1 MRHFHILIALLVG
14 LTSPAVAQE
23 NNTNKYSIDGKHRG
37 LDFSISAG
45 YNAGVGDS
53 KGSTFLPLEIGL
65 GKQFHPNLYVGMRSG
80 AWVAISDKAS
90 AQIPIMS
97 DFKVMFPGATEGKL
111 KPIINARLGY
121 LLNIEGNKEI
131 ETDDGMGGTVRTTA
145 ESFDMIVMEIM
156 PGIQIPLSKT
166 TDFILSAG
174 YTHGFATKSGGGNGG
189 YFSVKTAFNF
199 HKRDTKKVKAPR
211 EKVDTRDKGL
221 QLTIE
226 GELNNRER
234 TGGGGN
240 LVLTYKINPHFSAG
254 LGGGYHVFS
263 PFNDDGEDIQCIKQY
278 SYDSSLS
285 ETQYPYQGSP
295 LMYTFF
301 ARGNYRL
308 LDKRLSPIG
317 TIDIGMRKYTW
328 DGEDPEEPE
337 PYGYN
342 LREYL
347 KAPGTSFFVTPAIG
361 ASLRTTKNSYLE
373 LKIGYNIASNLKAQK
388 WGDFEKQV
396 YYSTKSK
403 SMSYGFISIGFT
415 HTFGKRGQRVSH

>member
-14 LTSPAVAQE
+14 FINPAAAQE
-23 NNTNKYSIDGKHRG
+23 NKYSIDGKHRG

-121 LLNIEGNKEI
+121 LLNIEGDKEI
-131 ETDDGMGGTVRTTA
+131 EADDGMGGTVRTTA

-174 YTHGFATKSGGGNGG
+174 YPHGFATKSGGGNGG

-240 LVLTYKINPHFSAG
+240 LVLTYKINPHISVG
-254 LGGGYHVFS
+254 LGGGCHAFS
-263 PFNDDGEDIQCIKQY
+263 PFNEKGEDIQCIKKEY
-278 SYDSSLS
+278 SYES
-285 ETQYPYQGSP
+285 ETKYEYQGSP

-317 TIDIGMRKYTW
+317 TIDIGMRKYEW
-328 DGEDPEEPE
+328 EDEYE
-337 PYGYN
+337 PYGYE

-347 KAPGTSFFVTPAIG
+347 KAPSTSFFVAPAIG

-373 LKIGYNIASNLKAQK
+373 LKVGYNIASNLKAQK

-415 HTFGKRGQRVSH
+415 HTFGKRGQRVSRLT

>member
-1 MRHFHILIALLVG
+1 MRHLHILIALLVG
-14 LTSPAVAQE
+14 LTNPAVAQE

-53 KGSTFLPLEIGL
+53 KESTFLPLEIGL

-90 AQIPIMS
+90 AQIPVMS

-121 LLNIEGNKEI
+121 LLNIEGDKEI
-131 ETDDGMGGTVRTTA
+131 KANDGMGGTISTTIK
-145 ESFDMIVMEIM
+145 SFDMIVMEIM

-174 YTHGFATKSGGGNGG
+174 YTHGFATKSGGGSGG

-234 TGGGGN
+234 RRGGGN
-240 LVLTYKINPHFSAG
+240 LVLTYKINPHISVG
-254 LGGGYHVFS
+254 LGGGFHVFS
-263 PFNDDGEDIQCIKQY
+263 PFNEDGEDIQYANKYY
-278 SYDSSLS
+278 SYLS
-285 ETQYPYQGSP
+285 ETQYAYYGSP
-295 LMYTFF
+295 QMYTFF

-317 TIDIGMRKYTW
+317 TIDLGMRKYKW
-328 DGEDPEEPE
+328 VDNYDNE
-337 PYGYN
+337 PYGYE
-342 LREYL
+342 LKEYL
-347 KAPGTSFFVTPAIG
+347 KAPGTSFFVAPAIG

-373 LKIGYNIASNLKAQK
+373 LKVGYNIASNIKAQK
-388 WGDFEKQV
+388 YGDFENDV

-415 HTFGKRGQRVSH
+415 HTFGKRGQRISR

>member
-1 MRHFHILIALLVG
+1 MRHLHILIALLVG
-14 LTSPAVAQE
+14 LTSPTVAQE
-23 NNTNKYSIDGKHRG
+23 NNTKAYSIDGKHRG

-45 YNAGVGDS
+45 YNAGVGES

-80 AWVAISDKAS
+80 AWVAISDKAT

-121 LLNIEGNKEI
+121 LLNIEGDKEI
-131 ETDDGMGGTVRTTA
+131 EADDGMGGTVRTTA

-174 YTHGFATKSGGGNGG
+174 YTHGFATKSGGGSGG

-234 TGGGGN
+234 RGGGGN
-240 LVLTYKINPHFSAG
+240 LVLTYKINPHISVG
-254 LGGGYHVFS
+254 LGGGYHAFS
-263 PFNDDGEDIQCIKQY
+263 PFNEDGEDIQYANKY
-278 SYDSSLS
+278 SYDSRLS
-285 ETQYPYQGSP
+285 ETQYAYQGSP
-295 LMYTFF
+295 EMYTFF

-317 TIDIGMRKYTW
+317 TIDLGMRKYKW
-328 DGEDPEEPE
+328 NDEYE
-337 PYGYN
+337 PYGYE
-342 LREYL
+342 LKEYL
-347 KAPGTSFFVTPAIG
+347 KAPGSSFFVAPAIG

-373 LKIGYNIASNLKAQK
+373 LKVGYNIASNLKAQK
-388 WGDFEKQV
+388 YGDFEKDV

-415 HTFGKRGQRVSH
+415 HTFGKRGQRVSY

>member
-1 MRHFHILIALLVG
+1 MRHLHILIALLV
-14 LTSPAVAQE
+14 SFISSAVAQE
-23 NNTNKYSIDGKHRG
+23 NKENTYSIDGKHRG

-45 YNAGVGDS
+45 YNAGVGDM
-53 KGSTFLPLEIGL
+53 KGSTFLPLEFGL

-80 AWVAISDKAS
+80 AWVAISDKAT

-131 ETDDGMGGTVRTTA
+131 EADDGMGGTISTTA

-156 PGIQIPLSKT
+156 PGVQIPLSKT

-174 YTHGFATKSGGGNGG
+174 YTHGFATKSGGGSGG

-199 HKRDTKKVKAPR
+199 HKRATKIKKAPR

-226 GELNNRER
+226 GDLNNKER
-234 TGGGGN
+234 LGGGGN
-240 LVLTYKINPHFSAG
+240 LVFTYKLNPHISVG
-254 LGGGYHVFS
+254 LGGGFHAFS
-263 PFNDDGEDIQCIKQY
+263 PFNQDYDYSNDIQY
-278 SYDSSLS
+278 VNGMS
-285 ETQYPYQGSP
+285 ETTYGYQGSP
-295 LMYTFF
+295 TMYTFF

-308 LDKRLSPIG
+308 LDTRLSPIG
-317 TIDIGMRKYTW
+317 TIDFGMRKYEW
-328 DGEDPEEPE
+328 EDGEYE
-337 PYGYN
+337 PYGYK

-347 KAPGTSFFVTPAIG
+347 KAPGASFFVAPAIG

-373 LKIGYNIASNLKAQK
+373 LKVGYNIASNLKAQK
-388 WGDFEKQV
+388 AGDFEKNV

-415 HTFGKRGQRVSH
+415 HTFGERGKRVSH

>member
-1 MRHFHILIALLVG
+1 MRHLHILIALLV
-14 LTSPAVAQE
+14 SFISSAVAQE
-23 NNTNKYSIDGKHRG
+23 NKENTYSIDGKHRG

-45 YNAGVGDS
+45 YNAGVGDM
-53 KGSTFLPLEIGL
+53 KGSTFLPLEFGL

-80 AWVAISDKAS
+80 AWVAISDKAT

-131 ETDDGMGGTVRTTA
+131 EADDGMGGTISTTA

-156 PGIQIPLSKT
+156 PGVQIPLSKT

-174 YTHGFATKSGGGNGG
+174 YTHGFATKSGGGSGG

-199 HKRDTKKVKAPR
+199 HKRATKIKKAPR

-234 TGGGGN
+234 LGGGGN
-240 LVLTYKINPHFSAG
+240 LVFTYKLNPHISVG
-254 LGGGYHVFS
+254 LGGGFHAFS
-263 PFNDDGEDIQCIKQY
+263 PFNQDYDYSNDIQY
-278 SYDSSLS
+278 VNGMS
-285 ETQYPYQGSP
+285 ETTYGYQGSP
-295 LMYTFF
+295 TMYTFF

-308 LDKRLSPIG
+308 LDTRLSPIG
-317 TIDIGMRKYTW
+317 TIDIGMRKYKW
-328 DGEDPEEPE
+328 EDEEYE
-337 PYGYN
+337 PYGYK

-347 KAPGTSFFVTPAIG
+347 KAPGTSFFVAPAIG
-361 ASLRTTKNSYLE
+361 ASLRTTNNSYLE
-373 LKIGYNIASNLKAQK
+373 LKVGYNIASNLKAQK
-388 WGDFEKQV
+388 AVDFEKDV

>member
-1 MRHFHILIALLVG
+1 MRHFHILIALLIG

-23 NNTNKYSIDGKHRG
+23 NNTKTYSIDGKHRG
-37 LDFSISAG
+37 LDFSIGAG

-53 KGSTFLPLEIGL
+53 KGSTFLPLEFGL

-121 LLNIEGNKEI
+121 LLNIEGDKEI
-131 ETDDGMGGTVRTTA
+131 KANDGMGGTISTTIK
-145 ESFDMIVMEIM
+145 SCDMIVMEIM

-174 YTHGFATKSGGGNGG
+174 YTHGFATKSGGGSGG

-199 HKRDTKKVKAPR
+199 HKRDTKKAKALR

-254 LGGGYHVFS
+254 LGGGYHAFS
-263 PFNDDGEDIQCIKQY
+263 PFNKDGEDIQYANKY
-278 SYDSSLS
+278 SYYDSSLS
-285 ETQYPYQGSP
+285 ETQYAYKGSP
-295 LMYTFF
+295 EMYTFF

-317 TIDIGMRKYTW
+317 TIDLGMRKYKW
-328 DGEDPEEPE
+328 NDEYE
-337 PYGYN
+337 PYGYE
-342 LREYL
+342 LKEYL
-347 KAPGTSFFVTPAIG
+347 KAPGSSFFVAPAIG

-373 LKIGYNIASNLKAQK
+373 LKVGYNIASNLKAQK
-388 WGDFEKQV
+388 YGDFEKDV

-415 HTFGKRGQRVSH
+415 HTFGKRGQRISR

>member
-14 LTSPAVAQE
+14 FINPAAAQE

-80 AWVAISDKAS
+80 AWVAISDKAT

-131 ETDDGMGGTVRTTA
+131 EADDGMGGTVRTTA

-263 PFNDDGEDIQCIKQY
+263 PFNENGEDIQRIKQY
-278 SYDSSLS
+278 SYDSRLS

-295 LMYTFF
+295 QMYTFF

-317 TIDIGMRKYTW
+317 TIDLGMRKYKW
-328 DGEDPEEPE
+328 EGDEDEPE
-337 PYGYN
+337 PYGYK

-347 KAPGTSFFVTPAIG
+347 KAPNTSFFVAPAIG

-373 LKIGYNIASNLKAQK
+373 LKVGYNIASNLKAQK

-415 HTFGKRGQRVSH
+415 HTFGKRGQRVSY

>member
-14 LTSPAVAQE
+14 LTSPTVAQE
-23 NNTNKYSIDGKHRG
+23 NNTNTYSIDGKHRG

-45 YNAGVGDS
+45 YNAGVGDM
-53 KGSTFLPLEIGL
+53 KGSTFLPLEFGL

-121 LLNIEGNKEI
+121 LLNIEGDKEI
-131 ETDDGMGGTVRTTA
+131 KANDGMGGTISTTIK
-145 ESFDMIVMEIM
+145 SCDMIVMEIM

-174 YTHGFATKSGGGNGG
+174 YTHGFATKSGGGSGG

-199 HKRDTKKVKAPR
+199 HKRDTKKAKALR

-240 LVLTYKINPHFSAG
+240 LVLTYKINPHISVG
-254 LGGGYHVFS
+254 LGGGYHAFS
-263 PFNDDGEDIQCIKQY
+263 PFNKDGEDIQHANKY
-278 SYDSSLS
+278 SYYDSSLS
-285 ETQYPYQGSP
+285 ETQYAYKGSP
-295 LMYTFF
+295 EMYTFF
-301 ARGNYRL
+301 ARGNYQL

-317 TIDIGMRKYTW
+317 TIDLGMRKYKW
-328 DGEDPEEPE
+328 NDEYE
-337 PYGYN
+337 PYGYE
-342 LREYL
+342 LKEYL
-347 KAPGTSFFVTPAIG
+347 KAPGSSFFVAPAIG

-373 LKIGYNIASNLKAQK
+373 LKVGYNIASNLKAQK
-388 WGDFEKQV
+388 YGDFEKDV

-415 HTFGKRGQRVSH
+415 HTFGKRGQRISR

>member
-1 MRHFHILIALLVG
+1 MRHLHILIALLVG
-14 LTSPAVAQE
+14 LTNPAVAQE

-45 YNAGVGDS
+45 YNAGVEDS
-53 KGSTFLPLEIGL
+53 KESTFLPLEIGL

-90 AQIPIMS
+90 AQIPVMS

-121 LLNIEGNKEI
+121 LLNIEGDKEI
-131 ETDDGMGGTVRTTA
+131 EANDGMGGTISTTIK
-145 ESFDMIVMEIM
+145 SFDMIVMEIM

-174 YTHGFATKSGGGNGG
+174 YTHGFATKSGGGSGG

-234 TGGGGN
+234 RRGGGN
-240 LVLTYKINPHFSAG
+240 LVLTYKINPHISVG
-254 LGGGYHVFS
+254 LGGGFHVFS
-263 PFNDDGEDIQCIKQY
+263 PFNEDGEDIQYANKYY
-278 SYDSSLS
+278 SYLS
-285 ETQYPYQGSP
+285 ETQYAYYGSP
-295 LMYTFF
+295 QMYTFF

-317 TIDIGMRKYTW
+317 TIDLGMRKYKW
-328 DGEDPEEPE
+328 VDNYDNE
-337 PYGYN
+337 PYGYE
-342 LREYL
+342 LKEYL
-347 KAPGTSFFVTPAIG
+347 KAPGTSFFVAPAIG

-373 LKIGYNIASNLKAQK
+373 LKVGYNIASNIKAQK
-388 WGDFEKQV
+388 YGDFENDV

-415 HTFGKRGQRVSH
+415 HTFGKRGQRISR